1 MPGNTFIK
9 FKEIGTGESYQKGHH
24 GDDGWIEIS
33 DWSWDVEA
41 ETSFLKG
48 GGSAVGKPQPGT
60 LSISH
65 YYDLSSPIIMQK
77 IVAGTHFGEVT
88 IDQLKQVGDAEGAP
102 AIFFQIKMSSVF
114 ITKVST
120 KGAED
125 GSVTQDVEMVFKE
138 LAIGYKAQSNT
149 GTLEK
154 ELKQFK
160 WNVAKMNETVD
171 VTITF

>member
-9 FKEIGTGESYQKGHH
+9 FQEIEKGESYQKGHH

-33 DWSWDVEA
+33 DWNWDVEA

-48 GGSAVGKPQPGT
+48 GGSAVGKPQPGN

-65 YYDLSSPIIMQK
+65 YYDLASPTIMQK
-77 IVAGTHFGEVT
+77 IVAGTHFAEVT
-88 IDQLKQVGDAEGAP
+88 IDQLKQVGDKEGAP
-102 AIFFQIKMSSVF
+102 AAFFQIKMKNAFV
-114 ITKVST
+114 TKVST

-138 LAIGYKAQSNT
+138 VSIGYKAQTNE
-149 GTLEK
+149 GVLEK
-154 ELKQFK
+154 ELKQFN
-160 WNVAKMNETVD
+160 WNVAQMNETVT
-171 VTITF
+171 VKISI

>member
-9 FKEIGTGESYQKGHH
+9 FQEVTKGESYQKGHH

-65 YYDLSSPIIMQK
+65 YYDLSSPTIMSK
-77 IVAGTHFGEVT
+77 IVAGTHFSEVT
-88 IDQLKQVGDAEGAP
+88 VDQLKQVGHAEGTP
-102 AIFFQIKMSSVF
+102 ATFFQIKMMSVF
-114 ITKVST
+114 VTKVST

-125 GSVTQDVEMVFKE
+125 GSVTQDVDMVFKE
-138 LAIGYKAQSNT
+138 ISIGYKAQTNK
-149 GTLEK
+149 GALEPIMK
-154 ELKQFK
+154 EFH
-160 WNVAKMNETVD
+160 WNVAQMNEKAD
-171 VTITF
+171 AKLKF

>member
-9 FKEIGTGESYQKGHH
+9 FQEITKGESYQKGHH

-60 LSISH
+60 LSITH
-65 YYDLSSPIIMQK
+65 YYDLASPIIMQK
-77 IVAGTHFGEVT
+77 IVAGTHFSEVT

-102 AIFFQIKMSSVF
+102 KTFFQIKMSSVYV
-114 ITKVST
+114 TKVST
-120 KGAED
+120 KGGED
-125 GSVTQDVEMVFKE
+125 GSVNQDVDMVFKE
-138 LAIGYKAQSNT
+138 IAIGYHAQTNE
-149 GTLEK
+149 GVLEK
-154 ELKQFK
+154 ELKDFK
-160 WNVAKMNETVD
+160 WNISKMNDTVD
-171 VTITF
+171 VKLTI

>member
-9 FKEIGTGESYQKGHH
+9 FQEIDKGESYQKGHH

-33 DWSWDVEA
+33 DWSWDVES

-60 LSISH
+60 LSITH

-77 IVAGTHFGEVT
+77 IVAGTHFAEVT
-88 IDQLKQVGDAEGAP
+88 IDQLKQIGDKEGAP
-102 AIFFQIKMSSVF
+102 ATFFQIKMKNAFV
-114 ITKVST
+114 TKVST

-138 LAIGYKAQSNT
+138 VAIGYKAQTNE
-149 GTLEK
+149 GGLETA
-154 ELKQFK
+154 LKQFN
-160 WNVAKMNETVD
+160 WNVAQMNETVA
-171 VTITF
+171 VKISI